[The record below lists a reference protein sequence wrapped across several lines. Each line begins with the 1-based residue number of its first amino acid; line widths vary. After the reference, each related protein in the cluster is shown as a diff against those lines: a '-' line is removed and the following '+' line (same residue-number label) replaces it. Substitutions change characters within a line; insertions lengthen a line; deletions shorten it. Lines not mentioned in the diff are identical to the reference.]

1 MASHISPMTW
11 SRPRAS
17 FVPSATFSRSFP
29 SSLTAAMRRL
39 VPPRSTPMEKSG
51 MGKKI
56 IRSAAGRIHSL
67 LAHSHLALRAVV
79 AAAAGDH
86 DAFDG
91 RLADE
96 AGLALAAVD
105 TVLQLEKALC
115 AVGIHII

>member
-1 MASHISPMTW
+1 MASHISPITW

-39 VPPRSTPMEKSG
+39 VPPRSSPMEKSG

-67 LAHSHLALRAVV
+67 LALGTVV

-91 RLADE
+91 CLADE

-105 TVLQLEKALC
+105 TVLQLEEALC
-115 AVGIHII
+115 AVGIDII